1 MTLVISS
8 TGSFDN
14 TDKFFSRMLSGSI
27 FKSLEQYAQRGVEAL
42 AAATPE
48 RTGKTANS
56 WSYEIAK
63 SGAKYSIYWTNSD
76 VDETG
81 TPIVILLQYG
91 HGTGTG
97 GFVQGRDFI
106 TPAIVPIF
114 NQISNDVWKA
124 VQEA

>member
-1 MTLVISS
+1 MALTISS
-8 TGSFDN
+8 TGSFEN
-14 TDKFFSRMLSGSI
+14 TDKFFSHMLSGSI
-27 FKSLEQYAQRGVEAL
+27 FKSLDQYAQRGVEAL

-56 WSYEIAK
+56 WSYEIEK
-63 SGAKYSIYWTNSD
+63 SGGNYSIYWANSD
-76 VDETG
+76 LDEEG

-97 GFVQGRDFI
+97 GYVQGRDFI

-114 NQISNDVWKA
+114 DQISNDVWKA
-124 VQEA
+124 VQEG